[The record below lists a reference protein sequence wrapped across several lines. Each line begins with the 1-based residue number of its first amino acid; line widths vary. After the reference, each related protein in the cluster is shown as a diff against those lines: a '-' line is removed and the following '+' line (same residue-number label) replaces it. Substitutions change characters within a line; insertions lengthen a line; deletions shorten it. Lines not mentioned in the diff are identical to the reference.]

1 MVRVVYKY
9 CHLYQGFILVL
20 ASGISFAQPK
30 SLTRKEVL
38 TGYVFSG
45 NHIQFNISTLAC
57 FKANIKREAGYHP
70 VKAKPAPGILVSFKY
85 QVNFNNHYSLVTGPE
100 ANVLGRNFIT
110 FFKKDDFSPPLVNDY
125 DTKGLNGYFP
135 VFVLSLPVMLEKRWL
150 YDDRKFWLA
159 DAGFRFNVSTG
170 ADFYFF
176 TMHVLQTNNNY
187 HNAGGTD
194 VIENNDARPWISVPL
209 MAGHAWLLKNNNV
222 MQLILC
228 ANISFTKYVNGTYYI
243 DIPGQPLTQGQ
254 YSSTGSFIGLSMH
267 YVFTNANYRIRKA
280 YEKRQI
286 SIAGL

>member
-1 MVRVVYKY
+1 MQAGLYTYYKFYLGVVFLFTTSISVAQQKNITR
-9 CHLYQGFILVL
+9 QNIL
-20 ASGISFAQPK
+20 
-30 SLTRKEVL
+30 KE
-38 TGYVFSG
+38 YVFSG

-57 FKANIKREAGYHP
+57 FKAKIKREAGYHP

-85 QVNFNNHYSLVTGPE
+85 QVNFNNHYSLVTGTE
-100 ANVLGRNFIT
+100 AIVLGRNFIT
-110 FFKKDDFSPPLVNDY
+110 TIKKDDFSPPLVKDY
-125 DTKGLNGYFP
+125 NIKGRNGYSP

-150 YDDRKFWLA
+150 YNDRKFWLA

-170 ADFYFF
+170 GDFYFSIIP
-176 TMHVLQTNNNY
+176 VLQTNNNY
-187 HNAGGTD
+187 YNAGGTD